1 MSLAIKISNIRQAE
15 LAVNRL
21 SDRMNASERV
31 VNRKIDEAIAKA
43 RGVAERAAREEA
55 ERARREFDRKLERG
69 LEGVYGNM
77 QILDRNQR
85 ERLARVAADIRSEI
99 SKESNALRGEIS
111 QVNHKIEVLERNVDR
126 RLAGQQAQIDTITD
140 AVTGILEGIADR
152 QKRRKEAIDLA
163 RGAYRSAFDAV
174 EIDRFCPKEADEIRR
189 RLEALAANP
198 DDEATVSRSAEAI
211 FQIQSAAEEATRR
224 KVIYDALRGQA
235 IENVLA
241 VLGEV
246 SDNRVVKVANPED
259 PSDVAEIETDFWS
272 RGEYS
277 SIEKRLSALKK
288 ELDSEPSTERVKEIL
303 AETECLQKRAEDL
316 MRDAARQAILSENRV
331 TVTEDIVTALINQGW
346 QLERRA
352 DGSDAV
358 DYIGGETD
366 SDWREGVFAI
376 INSVHGDRI
385 SIVVEPDE
393 SGLENRLIFHRND
406 QRKLSEAEYMET
418 VRRICKQIS
427 QSGHKIDA
435 PHAPADG
442 GDVRIPELSNADG
455 LSRSGT
461 SDAIK
466 RRTR

>member
-21 SDRMNASERV
+21 SDRMNASERI
-31 VNRKIDEAIAKA
+31 VNRKIDEAITKA
-43 RGVAERAAREEA
+43 RGAAERAAREET

-69 LEGVYGNM
+69 LDDVYGNM
-77 QILDRNQR
+77 QTLDRNQR

-99 SKESNALRGEIS
+99 NKESNTLRGEIS
-111 QVNHKIEVLERNVDR
+111 QVNHKLEVLERNVDR

-140 AVTGILEGIADR
+140 AIAEILEGIVDR
-152 QKRRKEAIDLA
+152 QKRRKESIDLA
-163 RGAYRSAFDAV
+163 HGAYRSAFDAV

-189 RLEALAANP
+189 RLETLAANP

-246 SDNRVVKVANPED
+246 SDNRVVKVTNPED

-277 SIEKRLSALKK
+277 SIESRLSALKK

-303 AETECLQKRAEDL
+303 AETESLQKRAEDL

-435 PHAPADG
+435 PHAPVDG

-455 LSRSGT
+455 LSRKGT